1 MFFTSKNSIIVKVGG
16 KITNIKINKT
26 NFLQN
31 LQRKENMA
39 EEAVVPATMDSIAAD
54 VKKLEESAKRYYK
67 KLADKLTE
75 KEKEMAEVLTP
86 SMIMGGGGGDGLF
99 GAGGGG
105 LIGGLI
111 LGSLLRNNGNLFGN
125 DGAVAGATLRNP
137 PEQNQANMDLMQA
150 VGAVDKSVAV
160 STAAMEA
167 SQATQTLGIT
177 NQLSQVA
184 QASVAQ
190 ITGVKEAVN
199 AGTMVLAQQL
209 NGVQQQIMEN
219 RYELSKDIS
228 NDGDKTRALITQQY
242 EATLNRQLTDANAA
256 IIALQAKLDTSSATR
271 GVEVTTTNNINQM
284 QQQQQQQQQWGQLYN
299 VLWGLAQNIR
309 SNNEAINVGSGTLT
323 ANPTNTNTNIR

>member
-1 MFFTSKNSIIVKVGG
+1 LFFTSKNSIILKVGG

-54 VKKLEESAKRYYK
+54 VRKLEESAKRYYK
-67 KLADKLTE
+67 KLADKITE
-75 KEKEMAEVLTP
+75 KENEMAEVLTP

-125 DGAVAGATLRNP
+125 GAEGAALRSP
-137 PEQNQANMDLMQA
+137 PEQSQANMSIMQA
-150 VGAVDKSVAV
+150 LGDINRSVALG
-160 STAAMEA
+160 TATTET
-167 SQATQTLGIT
+167 SNATQTGQLT
-177 NQLSQVA
+177 N
-184 QASVAQ
+184 
-190 ITGVKEAVN
+190 AVN
-199 AGTMVLAQQL
+199 AATSANLIAIQGVKDNVSSGTMVLAQQL
-209 NGVQQQIMEN
+209 NGLQQQVMEN

-228 NDGDKTRALITQQY
+228 SDGEKTRALITQQY
-242 EATLNRQLTDANAA
+242 EATLNRQLSDANAA
-256 IIALQAKLDTSSATR
+256 VIALQAKLDTSSATR

>member
-1 MFFTSKNSIIVKVGG
+1 
-16 KITNIKINKT
+16 
-26 NFLQN
+26 
-31 LQRKENMA
+31 
-39 EEAVVPATMDSIAAD
+39 
-54 VKKLEESAKRYYK
+54 
-67 KLADKLTE
+67 
-75 KEKEMAEVLTP
+75 MAEVMTP
-86 SMIMGGGGGDGLF
+86 SMIMGGPSGGDGLF

-111 LGSLLRNNGNLFGN
+111 LGSLLRNNGNLFGG
-125 DGAVAGATLRNP
+125 DGAAGGAVLRNP
-137 PEQNQANMDLMQA
+137 PEQNQANMDLMAGIGQ
-150 VGAVDKSVAV
+150 VDKAVAV

-167 SQATQTLGIT
+167 SQAAQSLGIQ

-184 QASVAQ
+184 QATVAQ

-228 NDGDKTRALITQQY
+228 NDGDKTRALITSQY

-256 IIALQAKLDTSSATR
+256 IIALQAKLDTGVATR

-284 QQQQQQQQQWGQLYN
+284 QQQQQQQAQYGQLA
-299 VLWGLAQNIR
+299 GLIYALGQQIR